1 MAEYIEKGKLIDTLY
16 GNDCITFQGMK
27 LIHELPVMEVVRCK
41 DCKFVSERIFGK
53 GDTFCTPWCDCTD
66 SATDED
72 GFCHLGERKE
82 EWLS

>member
-1 MAEYIEKGKLIDTLY
+1 MMAKYIEKGKLIDALY

-27 LIHELPVMEVVRCK
+27 MIHELPVMEVIRCK
-41 DCKFVSERIFGK
+41 DCKHIGNHFVYAK
-53 GDTFCTPWCDCTD
+53 GTYIPTEWCKLTD

-82 EWLS
+82 TE